1 MNINH
6 LWWQDADRQLLWLMP
21 QAELNNDIPRLNQA
35 QEEANESV
43 AVNCDDSAPQMIR
56 NASKNITSSGK

>member
-21 QAELNNDIPRLNQA
+21 QAELNNDILRVNQA
-35 QEEANESV
+35 QIEANES
-43 AVNCDDSAPQMIR
+43 AAAISDDSAPQISR
-56 NASKNITSSGK
+56 NVSKNITSSGK